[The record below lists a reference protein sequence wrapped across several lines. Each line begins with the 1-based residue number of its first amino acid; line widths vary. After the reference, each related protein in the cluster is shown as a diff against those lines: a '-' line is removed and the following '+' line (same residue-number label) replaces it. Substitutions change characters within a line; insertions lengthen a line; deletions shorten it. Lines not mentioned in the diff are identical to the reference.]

1 MFIQQMSSDIWYE
14 NVHVSNYYLLY
25 LILSDWV
32 FPYLT
37 LIKYIFDSEY
47 LLFVQYHKKL
57 TLTQRISL
65 CRNNN
70 IRSRQKL
77 NHPKKQPI
85 VNIRRL
91 NDEQQKMYS
100 NLSIDERDKKSWNRR
115 LSQRI
120 QVEKKKICCGYI
132 FIDPMASLQLINVT
146 FNDVTHAN
154 CLRSHWCHLP
164 FCQLFRH

>member
-1 MFIQQMSSDIWYE
+1 M
-14 NVHVSNYYLLY
+14 
-25 LILSDWV
+25 
-32 FPYLT
+32 
-37 LIKYIFDSEY
+37 KY

-100 NLSIDERDKKSWNRR
+100 NLSIDERHTKKELELEAFSTNPSGKERNLLWIYFYRPNGEFAVN
-115 LSQRI
+115 QRY
-120 QVEKKKICCGYI
+120 V
-132 FIDPMASLQLINVT
+132 
-146 FNDVTHAN
+146 
-154 CLRSHWCHLP
+154 
-164 FCQLFRH
+164 